1 MVGSINSH
9 LIIMHKHGDE
19 YDSLLLYIIKY
30 LMVLSLRH
38 WEYRG

>member
-1 MVGSINSH
+1 
-9 LIIMHKHGDE
+9 MHKHGDE
-19 YDSLLLYIIKY
+19 YDILLLCIIKY